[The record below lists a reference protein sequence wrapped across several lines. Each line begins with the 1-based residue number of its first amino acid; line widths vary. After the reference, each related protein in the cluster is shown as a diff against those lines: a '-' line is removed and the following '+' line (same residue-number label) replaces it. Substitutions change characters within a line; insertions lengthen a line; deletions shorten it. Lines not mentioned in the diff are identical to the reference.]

1 MNTTKVQLFFAS
13 ALFILSQAAHSFLNS
28 RHTSL
33 KSGYKVST
41 LDIKPHLQA
50 LFHMF
55 LKCENTMSKG
65 CSSPEILIKI
75 IFHIHEVH
83 HRLLMERAHSHWW
96 YSGEHCCLV
105 VTCFLA
111 LADLCLRATLLVQP
125 ATHEPGGE
133 KRIHAEFPGMFVDK
147 PQRYSMILFILYQ
160 C

>member
-1 MNTTKVQLFFAS
+1 
-13 ALFILSQAAHSFLNS
+13 
-28 RHTSL
+28 
-33 KSGYKVST
+33 
-41 LDIKPHLQA
+41 
-50 LFHMF
+50 MF

-111 LADLCLRATLLVQP
+111 LAYLCLRATLLVQP
-125 ATHEPGGE
+125 ATHKPGGE

-160 C
+160 CWMMLMGKREEKHRKTQKVTCSQKKQRSRLSTIHSCN